1 MDDLISRKDLEKFLD
16 NICKTIAE
24 NSKNYKSMEE
34 FKIRADMVLNIL
46 QLSKSIPSAQT
57 KTGYWIKKITKKEP
71 TCEVWHFECSECGE
85 WEYRADF
92 EHGKFCSNCGIKM
105 EGVAE

>member
-1 MDDLISRKDLEKFLD
+1 MMDDLISRQAVIDCYKKWQPYMSTKLLNFEKELY
-16 NICKTIAE
+16 C
-24 NSKNYKSMEE
+24 
-34 FKIRADMVLNIL
+34 
-46 QLSKSIPSAQT
+46 IPSVQP
-57 KTGYWIKKITKKEP
+57 KTGYWIKKITRKEP

-92 EHGKFCSNCGIKM
+92 EHGKFCSNCGTKM